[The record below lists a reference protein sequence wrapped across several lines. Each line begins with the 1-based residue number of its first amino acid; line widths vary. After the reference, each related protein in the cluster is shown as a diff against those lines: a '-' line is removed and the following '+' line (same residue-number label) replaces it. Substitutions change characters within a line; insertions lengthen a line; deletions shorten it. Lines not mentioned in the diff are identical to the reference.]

1 MNAQTM
7 TRTDRATYLKTRKTA
22 SVQLY
27 FPTLAEKTRYMAMA
41 EDQKFSNFNQFLLQ
55 MLAQA
60 TSGNVYPAGY
70 VPGLEKE
77 VEKLRGWVHQKDQQL
92 HELHQERA
100 TLLRQIADLRLVAQ
114 TVARSGVR
122 A

>member
-1 MNAQTM
+1 M
-7 TRTDRATYLKTRKTA
+7 TTETAPPTDRATYLRTRKLA

-27 FPTLAEKTRYMAMA
+27 FPTLAVKTRYMAMA
-41 EDQKFSNFNQFLLQ
+41 GEQHFPSFNQFLLH
-55 MLAQA
+55 MLSQA

-77 VEKLRGWVHQKDQQL
+77 IEKLRGWVRQKDDQL
-92 HELHQERA
+92 HELQQERA
-100 TLLRQIADLRLVAQ
+100 TLLRQVADLRLVAQ
-114 TVARSGVR
+114 TVATPGVR